1 VPRKRAARVKF
12 ADHEPGVH
20 GMIIFAD
27 RHTAPVA
34 RRSPSPPGG
43 GSDEL
48 DRIGGTYQV
57 ASAHCCFSA
66 VAARR

>member
-1 VPRKRAARVKF
+1 
-12 ADHEPGVH
+12 
-20 GMIIFAD
+20 MIIFAD
-27 RHTAPVA
+27 RQTAPVA